1 MRYLLKRPV
10 SDARRA
16 LPLRRLL
23 LALICAAMAIPGT
36 AHAISL
42 KAAIKVALEA
52 NPEIGEAI
60 ANREAL
66 EFELKQARGLYLP
79 KVDIEGR
86 YGAQNYDS
94 PSTRSSGTDDDVL
107 DRREFTAILSQ
118 RLFDG
123 FNRRGE
129 RYRQA
134 SRVDSASFRVYE
146 RSEFIALNVIRQYLE
161 IGRMMRIVDLSRDN
175 LEYHRRV
182 LSDFKVGESR
192 GSISAADRQQ
202 VEERV
207 YAAEAR
213 MIEADEDLNAAR
225 IRFFKL
231 VGLPL
236 DRYQKPPRAGSV
248 IPPTLRDA
256 LSAARNANPRIKVAE
271 SDLDAAHARLKQ
283 SRSDFLPKVDLEL
296 RGRNGYDLDGVEGR
310 EEELRAEV
318 ILRWNL
324 FKGGID
330 SANKQK
336 QLRRVDEERFG
347 LHRIHREVEEDVRL
361 SWNRRQQQQKR
372 LNRLND
378 QLASVVRLVDSY
390 AEQFKVGDR
399 SLLDLLD
406 TQNTRFNTEV
416 SVESASTDLAF
427 TEFRLLASV
436 GMLLKSMNIEA
447 PEQSEDYAR
456 GEYRVPETPDGETN
470 RRRKPSHRLFHR
482 NLQ

>member
-1 MRYLLKRPV
+1 MKLRARY
-10 SDARRA
+10 
-16 LPLRRLL
+16 LRRLL
-23 LALICAAMAIPGT
+23 VAALCAFGYAALP

-42 KAAIKVALEA
+42 KAAIKIALEA

-79 KVDIEGR
+79 KLDIEGR

-94 PSTRSSGTDDDVL
+94 PGTRTSGTDDDVL
-107 DRREFTAILSQ
+107 DRREFSAIVTQ

-129 RYRQA
+129 RHRQA
-134 SRVDSASFRVYE
+134 SRVDSASNRVYE
-146 RSEFIALNVIRQYLE
+146 RSEFIALNVVRQYLE
-161 IGRMMRIVDLSRDN
+161 AGRLLKVVDLSRDN
-175 LEYHRRV
+175 LAYHKRV
-182 LSDFKVGESR
+182 LSDLKEGETS
-192 GSISAADRQQ
+192 GSVSVADRQQ
-202 VEERV
+202 VEERMF
-207 YAAEAR
+207 AADAR
-213 MIEADEDLNAAR
+213 LLESLEDLNAAR

-236 DRYQKPPRAGSV
+236 DSYQTPPRASAAL
-248 IPPTLRDA
+248 PPTLSDA
-256 LSAARNANPRIKVAE
+256 LAVARSTNPRIMVAK
-271 SDLDAAHARLKQ
+271 SDLDAAHARSKQ
-283 SRSDFLPKVDLEL
+283 ARSDFLPKVDLEL
-296 RGRNGYDLDGVEGR
+296 RGRSGQELDGVRGR

-347 LHRIHREVEEDVRL
+347 LQRAHREVEEAVRL
-361 SWNRRQQQQKR
+361 SWNRRQLQRRR

-378 QLASVVRLVDSY
+378 QLASVTRLTESY
-390 AEQFKVGDR
+390 SEQFKVGDR

-406 TQNTRFNTEV
+406 TQNTRFNTQV
-416 SVESASTDLAF
+416 NVETATSDLMF
-427 TEFRLLASV
+427 TEYRLLANI
-436 GMLLKSMNIEA
+436 GMLLRNMNIEA
-447 PEQSEDYAR
+447 PEQSSPYASE
-456 GEYRVPETPDGETN
+456 EYRVPETPDGEIR
-470 RRRKPSHRLFHR
+470 RRRKPSRRLIR
-482 NLQ
+482 GNVQ